1 MSKRNEDGI
10 PIKNI
15 YYMLAYAFQFLQ
27 YSQFEETEL
36 EEFEHIY
43 DMFAAILARGV
54 AKQLKQGL
62 YKTYVSEKGCSTFLR
77 GKIDLQESINLRL
90 QRKQLLACEY
100 DEFSENNLWN
110 QILKTSMLFLLKK
123 EDVAEK
129 WKVLLKKNLY
139 FFVNVDRIEPSN
151 IIWEQ
156 IYFQRQ
162 QQNYRILL
170 NICHLLLEGLLLSTE
185 KGNQKWASF
194 FDEQKMSRLYEKF
207 LLEYYK
213 YHYAELSPHAAQ
225 ISWNVEEEHTEFLPK
240 MQTDITLNYE
250 ASALIIDAKYY
261 THMMQKRYDRNTFYS
276 NHLYQIYA
284 YVKNMDREHS
294 GKVTGLLLYA
304 KTKEELEMQHEF
316 TMEGNK
322 IMVDSLDLSLPFSEI
337 AKKLNQLTKI
347 LGSKV

>member
-1 MSKRNEDGI
+1 MTKKNADRI

-27 YSQFEETEL
+27 YSQFEEAEV

-62 YKTYVSEKGCSTFLR
+62 YKTYVNEMDYLSSLR
-77 GKIDLQESINLRL
+77 GKIHIQESIRLRL
-90 QRKQLLACEY
+90 QKKQLLACEY

-110 QILKTSMLFLLKK
+110 QILKTSMFFLMKK
-123 EDVAEK
+123 EDVSEK
-129 WKVLLKKNLY
+129 WKVLLKKNLC
-139 FFVNVDRIEPSN
+139 FFGKVEQIEPSS
-151 IIWEQ
+151 IAWKQ
-156 IYFQRQ
+156 IRFQKQ
-162 QQNYRILL
+162 QQNYRVLL
-170 NICHLLLEGLLLSTE
+170 NVCYLLLDGLLLSTE

-194 FDEQKMSRLYEKF
+194 FDEQRMSRLYEKF

-225 ISWNVEEEHTEFLPK
+225 ISWNVEEEYTDFLPR
-240 MQTDITLNYE
+240 MQTDITLTNGT
-250 ASALIIDAKYY
+250 STLIIDAKYY
-261 THMMQKRYDRNTFYS
+261 AHMMQKQYDKNTLYS

-294 GKVTGLLLYA
+294 GKVMGMLLYA
-304 KTKEELEMQHEF
+304 RTQEDLQMQHQF

-322 IMVDSLDLSLPFSEI
+322 IMVDSLDLNVPFPQI
-337 AKKLNQLTKI
+337 AEKLNQIAHMLT
-347 LGSKV
+347 G